1 MNKLNPSSI
10 KLIEEAVEGEYNFI
24 KKEEIMEEN
33 IITLTID
40 GQEVKVKE
48 GTTILQAAKQAGI
61 DIPTLCFLK
70 DINEVGDCRMCIV
83 EVEGRRGFA
92 TSCIQTVEEG
102 MVVHTHTQNVLEA
115 RHVILDLIISN
126 HAKDC
131 LTCTR
136 SGNCELQTLAT
147 KFNVLNIEFEGERT
161 EHKVD
166 DLSPSIV
173 RDFNKCI
180 LCRRCVAA
188 CKNVQKIGAID
199 CINRGF
205 ESCISTVGDHSLNDV
220 NCTFCGQCIEAC
232 PTGALHEKE
241 TINDVWVK
249 LKDPETTVIVQTA
262 PAVRV
267 ALGEEF
273 GMPIGTNVVGK
284 MVTALKRLGFN
295 KVFDTNTGADLT
307 IMEEANEFIERFT
320 KNDNLPLITSCSP
333 GWVKYIEMNYPELLP
348 HLSSCKSPHQMFG
361 AILKTYYAKR
371 EGLDPAKMYVVSVMP
386 CIAKKFER
394 QRPEMK
400 EDDLYDVD
408 NVITTRELARM
419 IKQANKKKKKL
430 EDSNFDSP
438 MGEASGAGAIFGTT
452 GGVMEA
458 ALRTAQD
465 TLTGKDLA
473 KIDFEQVRGGEGIKR
488 ATINIAGKEINVV
501 AASGLANARTILE
514 EIKSGKA
521 NYQFVEIMACPGGCI
536 MGGGQPIKSSKI
548 RSEVDVRKLRA
559 DALYSIDE
567 RSIVRKSHEN
577 PVMKKLYK
585 DFLEKP
591 GSEIAEK
598 LLHTTYTK
606 REKYNI

>member
-1 MNKLNPSSI
+1 
-10 KLIEEAVEGEYNFI
+10 
-24 KKEEIMEEN
+24 MEEN
-33 IITLTID
+33 LITLSID
-40 GQEVKVKE
+40 GQKVKVKK

-102 MVVHTHTQNVLEA
+102 MVVHTHTPNVLEA

-147 KFNVLNIEFEGERT
+147 KFNVLNVEFPGEMSK
-161 EHKVD
+161 HKVD

-241 TINDVWVK
+241 TIDDVWVK
-249 LKDPETTVIVQTA
+249 LKDPDSYVIVQTA

-273 GMPIGTNVVGK
+273 GMEIGTNVAGK
-284 MVTALKRLGFN
+284 MVSALKRLGFD
-295 KVFDTNTGADLT
+295 KVFDTNTGADFT
-307 IMEEANEFIERFT
+307 IMEEASELIERLE
-320 KNDNLPLITSCSP
+320 KKDHLPMITSCSP

-361 AILKTYYAKR
+361 AILKTYFAEK
-371 EGLDPAKMYVVSVMP
+371 EGIDPRKIYVVSVMP

-394 QRPEMK
+394 GRPEMK
-400 EDDLYDVD
+400 EDGLYDVD
-408 NVITTRELARM
+408 NVITTRELSRM
-419 IKQANKKKKKL
+419 IKQANIEFTKL
-430 EDSNFDSP
+430 GDTAFDNP
-438 MGEASGAGAIFGTT
+438 MGEATGAAAIFGTT

-465 TLTGKDLA
+465 VLTGEDLE
-473 KIDFEQVRGGEGIKR
+473 KIDFKQVRGEEGIKR
-488 ATINIAGKEINVV
+488 ATVNIAGNDLNVV
-501 AASGLANARTILE
+501 AASGLSNARQILE
-514 EIKSGKA
+514 EIKNGTA

-548 RSEVDVRKLRA
+548 RREVDVRKLRA
-559 DALYSIDE
+559 DALYTIDE
-567 RSIVRKSHEN
+567 RSTIRKSHEN
-577 PVMKKLYK
+577 PILKKIYK
-585 DFLEKP
+585 DYLGAPGGEK
-591 GSEIAEK
+591 AHK
-598 LLHTTYTK
+598 LLHTHYVE
-606 REKYNI
+606 RDKYHI

>member
-1 MNKLNPSSI
+1 M
-10 KLIEEAVEGEYNFI
+10 E
-24 KKEEIMEEN
+24 KEMVN
-33 IITLTID
+33 LTID
-40 GQEVKVKE
+40 NQKVTVPK
-48 GTTILQAAKQAGI
+48 GTTILEAAKTAGI

-70 DINEVGDCRMCIV
+70 EINEVGDCRMCIV

-136 SGNCELQTLAT
+136 SGNCELQALAT

-161 EHKVD
+161 EHKID

-241 TINDVWVK
+241 TINDVWIK

-284 MVTALKRLGFN
+284 MVTALKRLGFD

-320 KNDNLPLITSCSP
+320 KNDNLPMITSCSP

-348 HLSSCKSPHQMFG
+348 HLSSCKSPHEMFG
-361 AILKTYYAKR
+361 AILKTYYANR
-371 EGLDPAKMYVVSVMP
+371 EGLDPEKIYVVSVMP

-394 QRPEMK
+394 QRPEMM
-400 EDDLYDVD
+400 EDNLYDVD

-419 IKQANKKKKKL
+419 IKQANIEFEKL

-465 TLTGKDLA
+465 TLTGKDLP

-488 ATINIAGKEINVV
+488 ATINIAGKDINVV

-536 MGGGQPIKSSKI
+536 MGGGQPIKSSKV
-548 RSEVDVRKLRA
+548 RAEVDVRKLRA

-591 GSEIAEK
+591 GSEIAER

>member
-1 MNKLNPSSI
+1 
-10 KLIEEAVEGEYNFI
+10 
-24 KKEEIMEEN
+24 MEEN
-33 IITLTID
+33 LVTLTID
-40 GQEVKVKE
+40 GVEVKTKK
-48 GTTILQAAKQAGI
+48 GTTILEAARQVGI

-70 DINEVGDCRMCIV
+70 DINEMGDCRMCIV

-102 MVVHTHTQNVLEA
+102 MVVHTHTPNVLEA

-147 KFNVLNIEFEGERT
+147 KFNVLDVEFPGEMT
-161 EHKVD
+161 KHKID
-166 DLSPSIV
+166 NLSPSIV

-220 NCTFCGQCIEAC
+220 NCTNCGQCIQAC

-241 TINDVWVK
+241 TIDDVWVK
-249 LKDPETTVIVQTA
+249 LKDPDTYVVVQTA

-273 GMPIGTNVVGK
+273 GMPIGTNVTGK
-284 MVTALKRLGFN
+284 MVTALKRLGFD
-295 KVFDTNTGADLT
+295 KVFDTNTGADFT
-307 IMEEANEFIERFT
+307 IMEEANEFVERFT
-320 KNDNLPLITSCSP
+320 QNGVLPMITSCSP

-348 HLSSCKSPHQMFG
+348 HLSTCKSPHQMFG
-361 AILKTYYAKR
+361 ALVKTYFAQK
-371 EGLDPAKMYVVSVMP
+371 EGIDPSKIYMVSVMP

-394 QRPEMK
+394 QREEMK
-400 EDDLYDVD
+400 NDEGLCDVD
-408 NVITTRELARM
+408 NVITTRELSRM
-419 IKQANKKKKKL
+419 IKQANIEFEKL
-430 EDSNFDSP
+430 EDSKFDNP
-438 MGEASGAGAIFGTT
+438 MGEATGAAAIFGTT

-465 TLTGKDLA
+465 TLTGQNLE
-473 KIDFEQVRGGEGIKR
+473 KIDFEQVRGGDGIKR
-488 ATINIAGKEINVV
+488 ATVNIAGKDVKVV
-501 AASGLANARTILE
+501 AASGLANAQKIME

-521 NYQFVEIMACPGGCI
+521 DYQFVEIMACPGGCV

-548 RSEVDVRKLRA
+548 RREVDVRKLRA

-567 RSIVRKSHEN
+567 KSTIRKSHEN
-577 PVMKKLYK
+577 PVVKQIYTEY
-585 DFLEKP
+585 LEKP
-591 GSEIAEK
+591 GSHIAHK
-598 LLHTTYTK
+598 LLHTEYQK

>member
-1 MNKLNPSSI
+1 
-10 KLIEEAVEGEYNFI
+10 
-24 KKEEIMEEN
+24 MEEKMIN
-33 IITLTID
+33 LTID
-40 GQEVKVKE
+40 DQKISVPK

-70 DINEVGDCRMCIV
+70 EINEVGDCRMCIV
-83 EVEGRRGFA
+83 EVEGRKGFA

-102 MVVHTHTQNVLEA
+102 MVVHTHTPNVLEA

-126 HAKDC
+126 HSKDC

-136 SGNCELQTLAT
+136 SGNCELQSLAT
-147 KFNVLNIEFEGERT
+147 KFNVLQVEFEGERT
-161 EHKVD
+161 EHEID

-241 TINDVWVK
+241 TINDVWTK
-249 LKDPETTVIVQTA
+249 LKDPDSIVIVQTA

-273 GMPIGTNVVGK
+273 GMGIGINVTGK
-284 MVTALKRLGFN
+284 MITALKRLGFD

-307 IMEEANEFIERFT
+307 IMEEANEFINRF
-320 KNDNLPLITSCSP
+320 KNNDNLPMITSCSP

-348 HLSSCKSPHQMFG
+348 HLSSCKSPHEMFG
-361 AILKTYYAKR
+361 AIIKTYYAKK
-371 EGLDPAKMYVVSVMP
+371 ENIDPKKIYVVSVMP

-394 QRPEMK
+394 QREEMK
-400 EDDLYDVD
+400 EEELFDVD

-419 IKQANKKKKKL
+419 IKQANIEFDKL
-430 EDSNFDSP
+430 EDSKFDSP
-438 MGEASGAGAIFGTT
+438 MGEATGAGAIFGVT

-465 TLTGKDLA
+465 TLTGESLPQ
-473 KIDFEQVRGGEGIKR
+473 IDFEEVRGTQNIKR
-488 ATINIAGKEINVV
+488 ANIEIAGKEIKVV
-501 AASGLANARTILE
+501 AASGLANAKTILE
-514 EIKSGKA
+514 EIKRGKA
-521 NYQFVEIMACPGGCI
+521 DYQFVEIMACPGGCI

-548 RSEVDVRKLRA
+548 QAEVDVKKLRA
-559 DALYSIDE
+559 QALYSIDE
-567 RSIVRKSHEN
+567 KSVIRKSHEN
-577 PVMKKLYK
+577 PVMKKIYK
-585 DFLEKP
+585 EFLGKP
-591 GSEIAEK
+591 GSELAEE
-598 LLHTTYTK
+598 LLHTAYEK

>member
-1 MNKLNPSSI
+1 M
-10 KLIEEAVEGEYNFI
+10 E
-24 KKEEIMEEN
+24 KEMVN
-33 IITLTID
+33 LTID
-40 GQEVKVKE
+40 NQKITVPK
-48 GTTILQAAKQAGI
+48 GTTILEAAKTAGI

-70 DINEVGDCRMCIV
+70 EINEVGDCRMCIV

-126 HAKDC
+126 HSKDC

-136 SGNCELQTLAT
+136 SGNCELQALAT

-161 EHKVD
+161 EHKID

-241 TINDVWVK
+241 TINDIWAK

-273 GMPIGTNVVGK
+273 GMPIGTNVAGK
-284 MVTALKRLGFN
+284 MVTALKRLGFD

-320 KNDNLPLITSCSP
+320 KNDYLPMITSCSP

-348 HLSSCKSPHQMFG
+348 HLSSCKSPHEMFG
-361 AILKTYYAKR
+361 AILKTYYANR
-371 EGLDPAKMYVVSVMP
+371 EGLNPEKIYVVSVMP

-394 QRPEMK
+394 QRPEMM
-400 EDDLYDVD
+400 EDNLYDVD

-419 IKQANKKKKKL
+419 IKQANIEFEKL

-465 TLTGKDLA
+465 TLTGKDLP
-473 KIDFEQVRGGEGIKR
+473 KIDFEQVRGGDGIKR
-488 ATINIAGKEINVV
+488 ATINIAGKDINVV
-501 AASGLANARTILE
+501 AASGLANAKTILE

-521 NYQFVEIMACPGGCI
+521 DYQFVEIMACPGGCI
-536 MGGGQPIKSSKI
+536 MGGGQPIKNAKT
-548 RSEVDVRKLRA
+548 RAEVDIRKLRA
-559 DALYSIDE
+559 DALYKIDE
-567 RSIVRKSHEN
+567 KSIVRKSHEN

-598 LLHTTYTK
+598 LLQTTYTK
-606 REKYNI
+606 KEKYNI

>member
-1 MNKLNPSSI
+1 M
-10 KLIEEAVEGEYNFI
+10 E
-24 KKEEIMEEN
+24 KELVN
-33 IITLTID
+33 LTID
-40 GQEVKVKE
+40 NQKITVEK
-48 GTTILQAAKQAGI
+48 GTTILEAAKQAGI

-70 DINEVGDCRMCIV
+70 EINEVGDCRMCIV

-102 MVVHTHTQNVLEA
+102 MVVHTHTPNVLEA

-136 SGNCELQTLAT
+136 SGNCELQALAT
-147 KFNVLNIEFEGERT
+147 KFNVLNVEFPGEMT
-161 EHKVD
+161 KHKVD

-188 CKNVQKIGAID
+188 CKNVQQIGAID

-205 ESCISTVGDHSLNDV
+205 ESCVSTVGDHSLNDV

-249 LKDPETTVIVQTA
+249 LKDPDTYVIVQTA

-273 GMPIGTNVVGK
+273 GMPIGTNVKGK
-284 MVTALKRLGFN
+284 MITALKRLGFD
-295 KVFDTNTGADLT
+295 KVFDTNTGADFT
-307 IMEEANEFIERFT
+307 IMEEATEFVERF
-320 KNDNLPLITSCSP
+320 KNNDNLPMITSCSP
-333 GWVKYIEMNYPELLP
+333 GWVKFIEMNYPELLP

-361 AILKTYYAKR
+361 AICKTYFAKKQ
-371 EGLDPAKMYVVSVMP
+371 GIDPKKIYMVSVMP
-386 CIAKKFER
+386 CIAKKFESK
-394 QRPEMK
+394 RPEM
-400 EDDLYDVD
+400 ENDGLRDVD

-419 IKQANKKKKKL
+419 IKQANIEFEKL
-430 EDSNFDSP
+430 EDSQFDDP
-438 MGEASGAGAIFGTT
+438 MGEATGAGAIFGTT

-465 TLTGKDLA
+465 ILSGKDLE
-473 KIDFEQVRGGEGIKR
+473 KINFEQVRGGEGIKR
-488 ATINIAGKEINVV
+488 ATVNIAGKDLNVV
-501 AASGLANARTILE
+501 AASGLANARKILD
-514 EIKSGKA
+514 EIKEGKA
-521 NYQFVEIMACPGGCI
+521 DYQFVEIMACPGGCI

-548 RSEVDVRKLRA
+548 RAEVDVRKLRA
-559 DALYSIDE
+559 DALYTIDE
-567 RSIVRKSHEN
+567 KSVIRKSHEN
-577 PVMKKLYK
+577 PALQTIYK
-585 DFLEKP
+585 EYLGEP
-591 GSEIAEK
+591 GGHLAHK
-598 LLHTTYTK
+598 LLHTTYQERK
-606 REKYNI
+606 KYNI

>member
-1 MNKLNPSSI
+1 MVNLKI
-10 KLIEEAVEGEYNFI
+10 DD
-24 KKEEIMEEN
+24 KK
-33 IITLTID
+33 
-40 GQEVKVKE
+40 VCVPE
-48 GTTILQAAKQAGI
+48 GTTILEAARQAGI

-136 SGNCELQTLAT
+136 SGNCELQDLAI
-147 KFNVLNIEFEGERT
+147 KFNVLDNEFTGEKSV
-161 EHKVD
+161 HKID
-166 DLSPSIV
+166 DKSPSIV

-188 CKNVQKIGAID
+188 CKNVQEIGAID

-241 TINDVWVK
+241 TINNVWVK
-249 LKDPETTVIVQTA
+249 LKDPETVVLVQTA

-273 GMPIGTNVVGK
+273 GMQVGTNVTGK
-284 MVTALKRLGFN
+284 MVTALKRLGFD
-295 KVFDTNTGADLT
+295 KVFDTNTGADFT
-307 IMEEANEFIERFT
+307 IMEEANEFVERF
-320 KNDNLPLITSCSP
+320 KAHEELPMLTSCCP
-333 GWVKYIEMNYPELLP
+333 GWIKYIEMNYPEMLP

-361 AILKTYYAKR
+361 AILKSYYAKK
-371 EGLDPAKMYVVSVMP
+371 EGIDPEKIYTVSVMP
-386 CIAKKFER
+386 CIAKKFESK
-394 QRPEMK
+394 RPEMK
-400 EDDLYDVD
+400 ENGLEDVD

-419 IKQANKKKKKL
+419 IKQANIDFEKL
-430 EDSNFDSP
+430 EDSKFDDP
-438 MGEASGAGAIFGTT
+438 MGEATGAAAIFGVT

-458 ALRTAQD
+458 ALRTAED
-465 TLTGKDLA
+465 ILTGKELP
-473 KIDFEQVRGGEGIKR
+473 KIDFEQVRGSQGIKR
-488 ATINIAGKEINVV
+488 ATITIAGKPISVV
-501 AASGLANARTILE
+501 AASGLANAKKILE
-514 EIKSGKA
+514 EIKTGKA

-536 MGGGQPIKSSKI
+536 MGGGQPIKHSKV
-548 RSEVDVRKLRA
+548 RAEVDVQKLRA
-559 DALYSIDE
+559 SSLYSIDE
-567 RSIVRKSHEN
+567 KSTIRKSHEN
-577 PVMKKLYK
+577 PVVQKIYNE
-585 DFLEKP
+585 FLENP
-591 GSEIAEK
+591 GSYRAEK
-598 LLHTTYTK
+598 LLHTKYAE
-606 REKYNI
+606 REKYRI

>member
-1 MNKLNPSSI
+1 M
-10 KLIEEAVEGEYNFI
+10 E
-24 KKEEIMEEN
+24 EEIV
-33 IITLTID
+33 TLTID
-40 GQEVKVKE
+40 GETIKAKK
-48 GTTILQAAKQAGI
+48 GTTILEAAKHAGI

-102 MVVHTHTQNVLEA
+102 MVVHTHTPNVLEA
-115 RHVILDLIISN
+115 RRTVLDLIISN

-161 EHKVD
+161 EHKID

-188 CKNVQKIGAID
+188 CKNVQEIGAID

-241 TINDVWVK
+241 SIKEVWAR
-249 LKDPETTVIVQTA
+249 LKDPESYVVAQTA
-262 PAVRV
+262 PSIRV

-273 GMPIGTNVVGK
+273 GMDIGTNVAGK
-284 MVTALKRLGFN
+284 MVTALKRLGFD
-295 KVFDTNTGADLT
+295 KVFDTNTGADFT
-307 IMEEANEFIERFT
+307 IMEEANEFVERFKENNT
-320 KNDNLPLITSCSP
+320 LPMMTSCCP
-333 GWVKYIEMNYPELLP
+333 GWVRYIEENYPELLP

-361 AILKTYYAKR
+361 ALIKSYYAKK
-371 EGLDPAKMYVVSVMP
+371 ENIDPSKIYVVSIMP
-386 CIAKKFER
+386 CVAKKFEAI
-394 QRPEMK
+394 RPEMQN
-400 EDDLYDVD
+400 DGLYDVD
-408 NVITTRELARM
+408 GVITTRELSRM
-419 IKQANKKKKKL
+419 IKQANIEFTKL
-430 EDSNFDSP
+430 EDSKFDDP
-438 MGEASGAGAIFGTT
+438 MGEATGAGAIFGTT

-465 TLTGKDLA
+465 ILTGEDLE
-473 KIDFEQVRGGEGIKR
+473 KIDFEAVRGGKGIKK
-488 ATINIAGKEINVV
+488 ATVNIAGKEIKVV
-501 AASGLANARTILE
+501 AASGLKNARKILE
-514 EIKSGKA
+514 EIKNGKA
-521 NYQFVEIMACPGGCI
+521 DYQFVEIMACPGGCI
-536 MGGGQPIKSSKI
+536 MGGGQPIKSAKI

-559 DALYSIDE
+559 NALYSIDE
-567 RSIVRKSHEN
+567 KSTIRKSHEN
-577 PVMKKLYK
+577 PVLQKIYK
-585 DFLEKP
+585 DYLGKP
-591 GSEIAEK
+591 GGELAHK
-598 LLHTTYTK
+598 LLHTHYEK
-606 REKYNI
+606 REKYNFET

>member
-1 MNKLNPSSI
+1 MNELNPSSI
-10 KLIEEAVEGEYNFI
+10 KLIGEAVEGEYNFI

-273 GMPIGTNVVGK
+273 GMPIGTNIVGK
-284 MVTALKRLGFN
+284 MVTALKRLGFD

-371 EGLDPAKMYVVSVMP
+371 EGLDPSKIYVVSVMP

-419 IKQANKKKKKL
+419 IKQANIEFEKL

>member
-1 MNKLNPSSI
+1 
-10 KLIEEAVEGEYNFI
+10 
-24 KKEEIMEEN
+24 MEEKMIN
-33 IITLTID
+33 LTID
-40 GQEVKVKE
+40 DQKISVPK

-70 DINEVGDCRMCIV
+70 EINEVGDCRMCIV
-83 EVEGRRGFA
+83 EVEGRKGFA

-102 MVVHTHTQNVLEA
+102 MVVHTHTPNVLEA

-126 HAKDC
+126 HSKDC

-136 SGNCELQTLAT
+136 SGNCELQSLAT
-147 KFNVLNIEFEGERT
+147 KFNVLQVEFEGERT
-161 EHKVD
+161 EHKID
-166 DLSPSIV
+166 NLSPSIV

-241 TINDVWVK
+241 TINDVWTK
-249 LKDPETTVIVQTA
+249 LKDPDSIVIVQTA

-267 ALGEEF
+267 TLGEEF
-273 GMPIGTNVVGK
+273 GMGIGINVTGK
-284 MVTALKRLGFN
+284 MVTALKRLGFD

-307 IMEEANEFIERFT
+307 IMEEANEFINRF
-320 KNDNLPLITSCSP
+320 KNNDNLPMITSCSP

-348 HLSSCKSPHQMFG
+348 HLSSCKSPHEMFG
-361 AILKTYYAKR
+361 AIIKTYYAKK
-371 EGLDPAKMYVVSVMP
+371 ENIDPKKIYVVSVMP

-394 QRPEMK
+394 QREEMK
-400 EDDLYDVD
+400 EEELFDVD

-419 IKQANKKKKKL
+419 IKQANIEFDKL
-430 EDSNFDSP
+430 EDSKFDSP
-438 MGEASGAGAIFGTT
+438 MGEATGAGAIFGVT

-465 TLTGKDLA
+465 TLTGESLPQ
-473 KIDFEQVRGGEGIKR
+473 IDFEEVRGTQNIKR
-488 ATINIAGKEINVV
+488 ANIEIAGKEIKVV
-501 AASGLANARTILE
+501 AASGLANAKTILE
-514 EIKSGKA
+514 EIKRGKA
-521 NYQFVEIMACPGGCI
+521 DYQFVEIMACPGGCI

-548 RSEVDVRKLRA
+548 QAEVDVKKLRA
-559 DALYSIDE
+559 QALYSIDE
-567 RSIVRKSHEN
+567 KSVIRKSHEN
-577 PVMKKLYK
+577 PVMKKIYK
-585 DFLEKP
+585 EFLGKP
-591 GSEIAEK
+591 GSELAEE
-598 LLHTTYTK
+598 LLHTAYEK

>member
-1 MNKLNPSSI
+1 
-10 KLIEEAVEGEYNFI
+10 
-24 KKEEIMEEN
+24 
-33 IITLTID
+33 
-40 GQEVKVKE
+40 
-48 GTTILQAAKQAGI
+48 
-61 DIPTLCFLK
+61 
-70 DINEVGDCRMCIV
+70 MCIV

-136 SGNCELQTLAT
+136 SGNCELQMLAT
-147 KFNVLNIEFEGERT
+147 KFNVLSVEFPGEMT
-161 EHKVD
+161 QHKVD

-188 CKNVQKIGAID
+188 CKNVQHIGAID
-199 CINRGF
+199 VINRGF
-205 ESCISTVGDHSLNDV
+205 ESCISTVGDCSLNNV

-241 TINDVWVK
+241 SINDVWAK
-249 LKDPETTVIVQTA
+249 LKDPDTYVVVQTA

-273 GMPIGTNVVGK
+273 QMPIGTNVAGK
-284 MVTALKRLGFN
+284 MVTALKRLGFD
-295 KVFDTNTGADLT
+295 KVFDTNTGADFT
-307 IMEEANEFIERFT
+307 IMEEANEFIKRFK
-320 KNDNLPLITSCSP
+320 KNDNLPMMTSCCP
-333 GWVKYIEMNYPELLP
+333 AWVKYIESYEPDLLP

-361 AILKTYYAKR
+361 ALIKSYYAN
-371 EGLDPAKMYVVSVMP
+371 KMGINPEKIYTVSVMP

-394 QRPEMK
+394 QRPEMQN
-400 EDDLYDVD
+400 DGLYDVD
-408 NVITTRELARM
+408 NVITTRELSRM
-419 IKQANKKKKKL
+419 IKQANIEFTKL
-430 EDSNFDSP
+430 EDSEFDAP
-438 MGEASGAGAIFGTT
+438 MGEATGAGAIFGTT

-465 TLTGKDLA
+465 TLTGKSLD
-473 KIDFEQVRGGEGIKR
+473 KIEFEQVRGGKGIKK
-488 ATINIAGKEINVV
+488 ATIEIAGKPIKVV
-501 AASGLANARTILE
+501 AASGLSNARKILD

-521 NYQFVEIMACPGGCI
+521 DYQFVEIMACPGGCI
-536 MGGGQPIKSSKI
+536 MGGGQPIKSSKT

-559 DALYSIDE
+559 NSIYSIDE
-567 RSIVRKSHEN
+567 RSTIRKSHEN
-577 PVMKKLYK
+577 PVLKKIYEEY
-585 DFLEKP
+585 LEEP
-591 GSEIAEK
+591 GSYRAEK
-598 LLHTTYTK
+598 LLHTNYRK
-606 REKYNI
+606 REKYHLED